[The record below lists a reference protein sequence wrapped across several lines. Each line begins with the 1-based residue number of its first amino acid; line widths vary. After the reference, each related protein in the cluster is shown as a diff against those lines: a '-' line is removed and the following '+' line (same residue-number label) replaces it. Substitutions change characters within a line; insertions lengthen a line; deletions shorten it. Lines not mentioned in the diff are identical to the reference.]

1 MRESRSSRVELVPHS
16 GNWWPDADVDSFA
29 LPPEFAPTKATARLY
44 WLHHPSRP
52 DAVRIVNPDDT
63 AVTYDSYDYAAEQ
76 LGVEA
81 VAGPDVTD
89 RATRVLEKVGRRLF

>member
-1 MRESRSSRVELVPHS
+1 MQESRSSRVELIPHS

-29 LPPEFAPTKATARLY
+29 LPADLAPTKQTARLY

-52 DAVRIVNPDDT
+52 DAVRIVGSDET
-63 AVTYDSYDYAAEQ
+63 TVTYDSYDYAAEQ

-81 VAGPDVTD
+81 VADPDVAD
-89 RATRVLEKVGRRLF
+89 RASRVLEKVGRRLF